1 MSGFAS
7 MMAPVGPIAEAFVND
22 WRKITGIMGPVGS
35 SKTTQ
40 CMRKIITAALMQNP
54 GPDGVRR
61 VRGAAIR
68 NTYPQLERN
77 VLKSWFGWF
86 PKDIGRWN
94 GKNLVHELNLNWL
107 NPATGETIRIY
118 IEMHFIALNE
128 RSAEEVL
135 RGLELTLI
143 WINEAD
149 TVDPS
154 VYYFGMTRIGR
165 YPDAKL
171 GGCAWSGIIMD
182 FNAPDIDN
190 WVYELFV
197 DQNLGLDAEL
207 EAELREQ
214 FGPLFGVGFY
224 RQPGGRSVD
233 PPPENIANLPPGY
246 YLQQVMALSK
256 KPNMLRRMVDNEFGT
271 TVDGQPV
278 YPEYNPSL
286 HYRPEPL
293 QPLPGYPIYAGIDG
307 GRTPAA
313 VFFQVPG
320 YLRIMSEVVV
330 YDPKKTSSGDQI
342 YLDRIGPAYFGELMR
357 EHAKDKF
364 GDREVDMIFYDPS
377 IDFGQ
382 ETDSYDWLA
391 VVKDEFPCVYK
402 PGGDSANRVEPRLE
416 STRYWFNH
424 SPGGQPGLL
433 IGSEC
438 PVLRRAL
445 AGGYVLEQRKTST
458 GLSLS
463 RKPDKGPF
471 SHVAN
476 ALEHGTL
483 GFKLRGKG
491 IERQDARGAARRAA
505 GPRVEY
511 SKGYFS
517 PARTQGGR

>member
-1 MSGFAS
+1 MSGIAA

-35 SKTTQ
+35 AKTTS
-40 CMRKIITAALMQNP
+40 CIRKIITAALKQNP

-86 PKDIGRWN
+86 PKDIGKWN

-107 NPATGETIRIY
+107 NPQTGETIRIY

-190 WVYELFV
+190 WVYDLFV
-197 DQNLGLDAEL
+197 DNNLGLDAEL
-207 EAELREQ
+207 EAELRAQ
-214 FGPLFGVGFY
+214 LGPLFGVGFY

-233 PPPENIANLPPGY
+233 PPPENLANLPPGY

-278 YPEYNPSL
+278 YPEYNPGL
-286 HYRPEPL
+286 HYAGQRLAPL
-293 QPLPGYPIYAGIDG
+293 SDYPIYVGIDG

-320 YLRIMSEVVV
+320 YLRLLSEVVI
-330 YDPKKTSSGDQI
+330 YDPKKTSSGENI
-342 YLDRIGPAYFGELMR
+342 YLDRLGPAHFGELMR
-357 EHAKDKF
+357 EHVLDHF
-364 GDREVDMIFYDPS
+364 GDREVKCVFYDPS

-382 ETDSYDWLA
+382 EEDSYEWLRVLKA
-391 VVKDEFPCVYK
+391 EFPCKYK
-402 PGGDSANRVEPRLE
+402 AGGDAANRVEPRLE
-416 STRYWFNH
+416 AMRHWFNS
-424 SPGGQPGLL
+424 SPGGQPGVLV
-433 IGSEC
+433 GSDC

-445 AGGYVLEQRKTST
+445 SGGYILVQRKTST

-463 RKPDKGPF
+463 AKPDKGPF

-476 ALEHGTL
+476 AIEHGVL
-483 GFKLRGKG
+483 GYKMRGSA
-491 IERQDARGAARRAA
+491 IEGQRQDRDQRRHSHRRTKFTGYAAA
-505 GPRVEY
+505 GVR
-511 SKGYFS
+511 
-517 PARTQGGR
+517 

>member
-1 MSGFAS
+1 
-7 MMAPVGPIAEAFVND
+7 
-22 WRKITGIMGPVGS
+22 
-35 SKTTQ
+35 
-40 CMRKIITAALMQNP
+40 
-54 GPDGVRR
+54 
-61 VRGAAIR
+61 
-68 NTYPQLERN
+68 
-77 VLKSWFGWF
+77 
-86 PKDIGRWN
+86 
-94 GKNLVHELNLNWL
+94 
-107 NPATGETIRIY
+107 
-118 IEMHFIALNE
+118 
-128 RSAEEVL
+128 
-135 RGLELTLI
+135 
-143 WINEAD
+143 
-149 TVDPS
+149 
-154 VYYFGMTRIGR
+154 
-165 YPDAKL
+165 
-171 GGCAWSGIIMD
+171 
-182 FNAPDIDN
+182 
-190 WVYELFV
+190 
-197 DQNLGLDAEL
+197 
-207 EAELREQ
+207 
-214 FGPLFGVGFY
+214 
-224 RQPGGRSVD
+224 
-233 PPPENIANLPPGY
+233 
-246 YLQQVMALSK
+246 
-256 KPNMLRRMVDNEFGT
+256 
-271 TVDGQPV
+271 
-278 YPEYNPSL
+278 
-286 HYRPEPL
+286 
-293 QPLPGYPIYAGIDG
+293 
-307 GRTPAA
+307 
-313 VFFQVPG
+313 
-320 YLRIMSEVVV
+320 
-330 YDPKKTSSGDQI
+330 
-342 YLDRIGPAYFGELMR
+342 MR